1 MTPRS
6 SRRRA
11 AGWLLLASALVHA
24 ALLLVLG
31 TASPAAAHATL
42 VSTDPAE
49 GAVLEAA
56 PDQVTFTFNESVIGV
71 PAGIQ
76 VFDASGEE
84 VASTASVR
92 QAQLVVGLDEEVGRG
107 TLVVVWRL
115 VSADGHPVG
124 GSLSFSVG
132 ERSDVVD
139 VPTTSADAG
148 TEAPLLLSVVR
159 WLGYVGLLV
168 ATGVAAF
175 AVLLLPA
182 DRADDGSRRRLRA
195 VARGA
200 ALVGAVAWCAAV
212 PMVALYQLGLPASAL
227 GDGSTWAALAP
238 AERVVPALLVTGI
251 ALAAVAVPAGPP
263 GRGRTALVLAG
274 CALALAAPAL
284 TGHTRAST
292 PEALVV
298 AVDVL
303 HLVAGA
309 LWLGGLVAVAAVLG
323 DLATRGEDGAVVLSR
338 FSTWASGVLAVLVVA
353 GSVLAWRI
361 AGSWSALLDTGYGGF
376 LLVKVL
382 AVLVAIGIAA
392 WNRLA
397 LLPRLRAASR
407 RRERRDA
414 GALLVRTTFAEAG
427 VLVVVLLLT
436 GFLVDRSPEP
446 DVTVTS
452 PAAGETAT
460 RTLDLDDISAKVTL
474 EPLGVGPATVTIELR
489 DDAGAPTEGYEAPRV
504 SLSGDEVDLGEVQLS
519 NLGPGVYAGDVVLP
533 TVGTW
538 EVQLSLRTTEFD
550 NPVRSTTFDV
560 P

>member
-6 SRRRA
+6 SRRRE
-11 AGWLLLASALVHA
+11 AGWLLLVSALVHA

-115 VSADGHPVG
+115 VSADGHPIG

-200 ALVGAVAWCAAV
+200 ALVGALAWCAAV

-238 AERVVPALLVTGI
+238 AERVVPALVVTGI

-309 LWLGGLVAVAAVLG
+309 LWVGGLVAVAAVLG
-323 DLATRGEDGAVVLSR
+323 DLAARGEDGAVVLSR

-414 GALLVRTTFAEAG
+414 AALLVRTTFAEAG

-446 DVTVTS
+446 DVAVTS